1 MKNINFKQAWSSFTT
16 GAPSE
21 TSNSTLDTN
30 PKPEYTVDTKITV
43 EDIVNSTGDKYPA
56 YVMDLAKL
64 LKNMKVTYS
73 VQSSELAKTV
83 FAGQDDL
90 NLQAQDLDQIM
101 SAVIQLKQSINDNVQ
116 SIVSALTK

>member
-1 MKNINFKQAWSSFTT
+1 MNKINFKQAWSSFTSGT
-16 GAPSE
+16 PSE
-21 TSNSTLDTN
+21 TSNTTLDTN

-43 EDIVNSTGDKYPA
+43 EDIVNSAGDKYPA

-64 LKNMKVTYS
+64 LKTMKVTYS

-101 SAVIQLKQSINDNVQ
+101 SAIIQLKQSINDNVQ
-116 SIVSALTK
+116 SIVNALTK

>member
-1 MKNINFKQAWSSFTT
+1 MNKINFKQAWSSFTN

-21 TSNSTLDTN
+21 TSNTTLDTN

-43 EDIVNSTGDKYPA
+43 EDIVNSAGDKYPA

-64 LKNMKVTYS
+64 LKTMKVTYS

-101 SAVIQLKQSINDNVQ
+101 SAIIQLKQSINDNVQ
-116 SIVSALTK
+116 AIVSALTK